1 MGTKIHIWGQGSP
14 LGTICKAVMQQA
26 KWHHFKIRS
35 NLYQMQPLCSFAP
48 AGAQRKGNP
57 AGCWTQRV
65 PAVALSSKCRSSQ
78 GRENIP
84 QVLRLRLSQLHALG
98 WRLVCSQCCRNGGK
112 NPPQRAH
119 VLQLLLKK
127 RAQSKARGKGQVASS
142 PRELLPEKSRC
153 RVQTAD
159 PERQA
164 RALHIFLGRSPS
176 NKGPEFRSF
185 SLKQVGN
192 LERANFS
199 SCA

>member
-1 MGTKIHIWGQGSP
+1 
-14 LGTICKAVMQQA
+14 
-26 KWHHFKIRS
+26 
-35 NLYQMQPLCSFAP
+35 MQPPHSFAP

-78 GRENIP
+78 GQENIP
-84 QVLRLRLSQLHALG
+84 QVLGLRLSQLHALG
-98 WRLVCSQCCRNGGK
+98 WRLVCSQRCRHGGK
-112 NPPQRAH
+112 NPPQCAH
-119 VLQLLLKK
+119 VLQLLVKK
-127 RAQSKARGKGQVASS
+127 RAQSKARGKGQVESS

-153 RVQTAD
+153 RLQTAA

-164 RALHIFLGRSPS
+164 RPLHIFPGRSPS